1 MDCCGEPPQPR
12 YRDRVRLRVFLAA
25 IVTLSAI
32 GVLCAAPAGAQ
43 TAPLD
48 PASVA
53 QPPDTPPPD
62 PPPAEPPPP
71 AAPPA
76 DDPAVVMQRFV
87 AWLRSLMPPPPAG
100 SGQGRRI
107 VYSISRQRVWVVEAD
122 DQLRTTY
129 LVSGRAGTPRP
140 GTYRIFSKSRWS
152 SSGSVRMQY
161 MMRFARGRSLAIG
174 FHSIPVRPNG
184 RPLQSEAE
192 LGRYRSHGCVRQ
204 RLADAAFLWDWAPV
218 GTTVVVV
225 G

>member
-1 MDCCGEPPQPR
+1 MDCCGELRRPR
-12 YRDRVRLRVFLAA
+12 YRDQVRLNAALATA
-25 IVTLSAI
+25 VA
-32 GVLCAAPAGAQ
+32 LCALGAWCPAPAGAQ
-43 TAPLD
+43 TTPD
-48 PASVA
+48 PATVS
-53 QPPDTPPPD
+53 QPPEAPPSD
-62 PPPAEPPPP
+62 PPAP

-76 DDPAVVMQRFV
+76 EDPAVVMQRFV
-87 AWLRSLMPPPPAG
+87 AWLRSLMPQPPPG

-107 VYSISRQRVWVVEAD
+107 VYSISRQRIWVVEAD

-184 RPLQSEAE
+184 RPLQSESE
-192 LGRYRSHGCVRQ
+192 LGSYRSHGCVRQ

-218 GTTVVVV
+218 GTAVVVV